1 MVGQRGT
8 PKVCGS
14 VTLPS
19 RCLRLDAGLRD
30 CAKGSGLE
38 GDGGGTC
45 RLAIG
50 GLPVALNDRI
60 NAILRLTSSCLCGGA
75 GGGQR
80 LYQRW

>member
-1 MVGQRGT
+1 MY
-8 PKVCGS
+8 K
-14 VTLPS
+14 
-19 RCLRLDAGLRD
+19 
-30 CAKGSGLE
+30 
-38 GDGGGTC
+38 C

-50 GLPVALNDRI
+50 GLPVALNDKI